1 MSVAEQLPWHRTVAT
16 GIGSLPGTDIRES
29 VRLVLGELPDLPY
42 LPELPA
48 RGPGA
53 DLVGRAATF
62 LTDLPVE
69 LQPSGWRL
77 TAHPGRD
84 LQRAQDF
91 LARDLDALEEL
102 AADHDGPVKV
112 QAVGPWTLAASLEL
126 AYGDKALADHGAVR
140 DLIASL
146 ADGLAAHVAEL
157 RRRLPAA
164 QVVVQLDEPTLPAVL
179 TGRVRTASG
188 FGTLRSVAEEPVRA
202 RLAEVVAAVGAPVV
216 VHCCAPDPPLR
227 LLREAG
233 ASGLS
238 LDVLLLDRQSGPVR
252 DRLEEQLAEAV
263 EAGSGLFLG
272 VLPATDAELS
282 DLGATVGTVRTL
294 WQRLGLGTDLLATRA
309 VTTPTCGLAGASPAY
324 ARAALSRCR
333 EAAARLSEEG

>member
-1 MSVAEQLPWHRTVAT
+1 MTVAEQLPWRRTVAT
-16 GIGSLPGTDIRES
+16 GVGSLPGDDPGQS
-29 VRLVLGELPDLPY
+29 VRTVFGELPDLPH

-53 DLVGRAATF
+53 DTIGRGATF

-77 TAHPGRD
+77 VAHLGRD
-84 LQRAQDF
+84 LRRARDF
-91 LARDLDALEEL
+91 LSRDLDALEQQ
-102 AADHDGPVKV
+102 AAAHDGPVKV

-140 DLIASL
+140 ELVASL
-146 ADGLAAHVAEL
+146 ADGLAGHVADV

-164 QVVVQLDEPTLPAVL
+164 QVVVQLDEPSLPAVL

-188 FGTLRSVAEEPVRA
+188 FGTLRSVAEQTVRD
-202 RLAEVVAAVGAPVV
+202 RLAEVVSAVGAPVV

-238 LDVLLLDRQSGPVR
+238 LDVLLLDQQPRVVR
-252 DRLEEQLAEAV
+252 EALEEQLAEAV
-263 EAGSGLFLG
+263 EGGCGVLLG
-272 VLPATDAELS
+272 VLPAVDAELS
-282 DLGATVGTVRTL
+282 DLADTVGTVRTL
-294 WQRLGLGTDLLATRA
+294 WRRLGLGAGLLATRC
-309 VTTPTCGLAGASPAY
+309 VVTPTCGLAGASPAY
-324 ARAALSRCR
+324 ARAALARCR
-333 EAAARLSEEG
+333 EAADRLAEEG